1 MTIHVLAYVPRLP
14 GLLAAEARGVALPRA
29 PSAGTR
35 APGGTPAGI
44 VGLVAGPSS

>member
-29 PSAGTR
+29 PSPGTR